1 MIYVVVGG
9 GIAGVSCTKRLLESL
24 HQSDDVV
31 LVSASKRVKTVRHWA
46 MVGQYTEQFDVSE
59 DEMASDD
66 PRFRFVQA
74 EVSGWDYKKKELHL
88 TSGELLKY
96 DRLCIATGAVPI
108 TPFPNKKV
116 ITIRDTESAQE
127 LQHRLKGA
135 KRVAV
140 VGNGGI
146 ATEVVFEMRG
156 VAITWIIRDDSI
168 SSVFFSPAIAEFFQS
183 RMKSGRV
190 EGAKN
195 AGVLKR
201 LRYSLDDSIPKETA
215 HSAAGCALG
224 PDWVSALSFE
234 DTAQDRCVDVIR
246 HAEVTEVKD
255 QPDGLSLRL
264 SNGSSVDCSFVIW
277 ATGVVPSTKVWKE
290 NCEEL
295 KISAND
301 GGIVVDDSLRTS
313 VADVYACGDVCS
325 TSWSAP
331 SEFWK
336 QMRLWTQARQM
347 GDYCAR
353 SMMANGDVDVDF
365 CFELFT
371 HTTTF
376 FGYKVVFLGD
386 FKGER
391 QPPGWYTIERIIK
404 DDQFVQCVMFNHRV
418 VGAVLVGETDLE
430 ETIENLILNKT
441 DMERIED
448 SFLDPEIDI
457 EDYFD

>member
-74 EVSGWDYKKKELHL
+74 EVSGWDYK
-88 TSGELLKY
+88 
-96 DRLCIATGAVPI
+96 
-108 TPFPNKKV
+108 KKV

-234 DTAQDRCVDVIR
+234 DTAQ
-246 HAEVTEVKD
+246 
-255 QPDGLSLRL
+255 
-264 SNGSSVDCSFVIW
+264 
-277 ATGVVPSTKVWKE
+277 
-290 NCEEL
+290 L

>member
-9 GIAGVSCTKRLLESL
+9 GIAGVTCTKRLLESL
-24 HQSDDVV
+24 HESDDVV
-31 LVSASKRVKTVRHWA
+31 LVSASKRVKT
-46 MVGQYTEQFDVSE
+46 VGQYTEQFDVSE

-74 EVSGWDYKKKELHL
+74 EVSGWDCK
-88 TSGELLKY
+88 
-96 DRLCIATGAVPI
+96 
-108 TPFPNKKV
+108 KKV

-127 LQHRLKGA
+127 LQNRLKGA
-135 KRVAV
+135 KHVAV

-168 SSVFFSPAIAEFFQS
+168 SSVFFNPAIAEFFQS
-183 RMKSGRV
+183 RVKTGRV

-195 AGVLKR
+195 AGILKR
-201 LRYSLDDSIPKETA
+201 LRYSLDDSISKDTA

-224 PDWVSALSFE
+224 PDWISALSFE
-234 DTAQDRCVDVIR
+234 DSARERHVDVIR
-246 HAEVTEVKD
+246 NAEVNEIRD
-255 QPDGLSLRL
+255 QSDGLTLRL
-264 SNGSSVDCSFVIW
+264 SNGNNVDCSFVIW
-277 ATGVVPSTKVWKE
+277 ATGVVPSTKVWKV

-295 KISAND
+295 KISSTD

-313 VADVYACGDVCS
+313 VADVYACGD
-325 TSWSAP
+325 
-331 SEFWK
+331 
-336 QMRLWTQARQM
+336 MRLWTQARQM

-353 SMMANGDVDVDF
+353 SMMANGDLDIDF

-386 FKGER
+386 FKGEH
-391 QPPGWYTIERIIK
+391 QPAGWYTIERIIK
-404 DDQFVQCVMFNHRV
+404 DDQFVQCIIFNHRV
-418 VGAVLVGETDLE
+418 VGAILVGETDLE